1 MVTIFIGK
9 QAGLLVHFAYS
20 NGSLNGT
27 QRIIEQNLAYPSG
40 SLNGTVL
47 YTKTE

>member
-9 QAGLLVHFAYS
+9 QAGLLVHFAYL

-27 QRIIEQNLAYPSG
+27 QWILEWNLADPSG
-40 SLNGTVL
+40 SDPCRS
-47 YTKTE
+47 